1 MAYKLENLQLFHL
14 GMKKLGVNIA
24 TFDFKYKQT
33 IFACLFEANYEK
45 GFSLTFFK
53 PISGESL
60 KMPILPGYL
69 VSTFIEDRDLYTY
82 FWTFFQLEARN
93 GGFTMQS
100 FFERLNQSIPST
112 FEINKNLDRPL
123 ISRKY
128 DTEDKER
135 PFFLGFINWQMLRA
149 KNPEAK
155 GSRSETNLEK
165 TKLLYPQIYKAIK
178 DYDISVRYTHI
189 DNPNA
194 QEFKKLLSNSFHN
207 D

>member
-1 MAYKLENLQLFHL
+1 MAVKLENLQLFHS
-14 GMKKLGVNIA
+14 GMKQLGVSIA

-33 IFACLFEANYEK
+33 VFACLFEANYEE

-53 PISGESL
+53 PISGETL
-60 KMPILPGYL
+60 LIPILPGYL
-69 VSTFIEDRDLYTY
+69 VNTFIEDHNLYTY
-82 FWTFFQLEARN
+82 FWNFFQLEVKN

-100 FFERLNQSIPST
+100 FFEHLNQAIPPK
-112 FEINKNLDRPL
+112 FNINKNLNRPL

-135 PFFLGFINWQMLRA
+135 PYFLGFINWQMLRA
-149 KNPEAK
+149 KNPEVK

-165 TKLLYPQIYKAIK
+165 TKLLYPQIYQAIK
-178 DYDISVRYTHI
+178 DYDISVRYTDI

-194 QEFKKLLSNSFHN
+194 QSFQKLLNTNFHN
-207 D
+207 N